1 MLTCSLPRY
10 GMTLV
15 IASFIR
21 IPNENELE
29 TMNTQETKNSRRVF
43 CFNTFSTIGT

>member
-29 TMNTQETKNSRRVF
+29 TMNTQETENSRK
-43 CFNTFSTIGT
+43 I